1 VCQQTGP
8 AHAIAAEA
16 PAAEKVK
23 AAAPAAVAKRDFLN
37 KVIFPTPVCYLPRSI
52 QLGSAA
58 KVQTGAASYP
68 KSAFKTSMETK
79 IVAKHKPNV
88 FVVARS
94 PMTT

>member
-37 KVIFPTPVCYLPRSI
+37 KVILPLRLLPPAFNPTRGCSK
-52 QLGSAA
+52 GSNR
-58 KVQTGAASYP
+58 AASYP